1 MLAKPLGTNP
11 ENVGRMPEF
20 LVAQGEGSNGGV
32 PRVTPIYKPLK
43 VWATAFLEIN
53 NNLGDRY
60 QDVNLFISYLL
71 EGKVRTCP
79 EPRGRM
85 MKVFLIKQ
93 QENLCVD

>member
-20 LVAQGEGSNGGV
+20 LVAKGEGSNGGV
-32 PRVTPIYKPLK
+32 PRVKPIYKPLK
-43 VWATAFLEIN
+43 VWATSLLEN
-53 NNLGDRY
+53 NHNLGDCY
-60 QDVNLFISYLL
+60 KDVNLFLSDLL
-71 EGKVRTCP
+71 EGNVRSCP
-79 EPRGRM
+79 APRGRM